1 MSLDFHFRLKAART
15 AQERQTGEAESLRAR
30 LAELQADLKVQQD
43 QVSLLEKAALVLS
56 RIGEERQQKMQEQIE
71 TLITSGLQTIF
82 EQDMSFHIVSSVK
95 GKSSTVEFIVR
106 SKLGSGQVVE
116 TPVMES
122 RGGGLASI
130 VGFLLRIVI
139 LLLSRK
145 DNDKATL
152 FLDETFGM
160 VSAKYETK
168 LAEFLRELVDKTG
181 IQIILV
187 THSNA
192 YSEIA
197 DKQYN
202 FVLKNGLTQVTE
214 D

>member
-1 MSLDFHFRLKAART
+1 MITMEDRLRAARIKH
-15 AQERQTGEAESLRAR
+15 ERQVGEYEALLAR
-30 LAELQADLKVQQD
+30 KNDLQDEIQSQQEQAELF
-43 QVSLLEKAALVLS
+43 ERAALVLS
-56 RIGEERQQKMQEQIE
+56 RIGEDRQEKMQSQIE

-95 GKSSTVEFIVR
+95 GKNSTVEFLVR
-106 SKLGSGQVVE
+106 STLGNGQVVE
-116 TPVMES
+116 TPVMEA
-122 RGGGLASI
+122 RGGGLSSI
-130 VGFLLRIVI
+130 VGFLLRVVI

-145 DNDKATL
+145 GNEKATL

-160 VSAKYETK
+160 VSAKYEVK

-181 IQIILV
+181 VQVVLV

-202 FVLKNGLTQVTE
+202 FVLKDGLTHVTE
-214 D
+214 E

>member
-1 MSLDFHFRLKAART
+1 MSIDTRLRAARVK
-15 AQERQTGEAESLRAR
+15 QERQTGEMESLRAR
-30 LAELQADLKVQQD
+30 EQELELEIQAHQQ
-43 QVSLLEKAALVLS
+43 QVTLLEKAALVLT
-56 RIGEERQQKMQEQIE
+56 RIGEERQQKMQAQIE
-71 TLITSGLQTIF
+71 TLITTGLQTIF

-95 GKSSTVEFIVR
+95 GKTSTVEFIVR
-106 SKLGSGQVVE
+106 STLGNGKIVE

-130 VGFLLRIVI
+130 VGFLLRVVI

-160 VSAKYETK
+160 VSSKYEVK

-197 DKQYN
+197 DRQYN
-202 FVLKNGLTQVTE
+202 FVLKDGLTQVTE
-214 D
+214 E